1 MNAPRSWPNSSD
13 SSSDSGRAPQLIET
27 NFFSRRIEEKWIAR
41 AISSLPV
48 PLSPV
53 SSTVEETLPM
63 RSIDRKISCIRL
75 PFPMMFAKVYL
86 PASS

>member
-1 MNAPRSWPNSSD
+1 
-13 SSSDSGRAPQLIET
+13 LIET